1 LTQASFNF
9 GQRPFAYTA
18 PSGFKALCTQ
28 NLPESEA
35 TIVDGGE
42 YFNTVV
48 IDTGANIKSASEAV
62 YTHQWAWIKD
72 MDNVNNHQL
81 IDSVRG
87 TSAVLQ
93 SNTTAAET
101 TYSTPS
107 GESVAWVWS
116 APNTGVSNTDGTIT
130 STVSANTDS
139 RVLDCDLYGYGVCRY
154 GWAWAWVL
162 LHA

>member
-1 LTQASFNF
+1 
-9 GQRPFAYTA
+9 
-18 PSGFKALCTQ
+18 
-28 NLPESEA
+28 
-35 TIVDGGE
+35 
-42 YFNTVV
+42 VV

-130 STVSANTDS
+130 STVSANTTSGISICTYTGTGANATVGHGLGVAPKMVIAKS
-139 RVLDCDLYGYGVCRY
+139 RAAARSWTCWHTASRRD
-154 GWAWAWVL
+154 
-162 LHA
+162 